1 METTERTKLS
11 SITDN
16 LFRTDVESDI
26 RSPPSVPSVPTST
39 RTGSSSFS
47 SFSFLGFF
55 QWTWLLWLV
64 IVIVVVGLF
73 YLGYQQRDNIVS
85 FYDNVVKSLRK
96 PEPSSQ
102 SPSSQSPSSQ
112 TPSPQ
117 EQDKEKN
124 EQLNQIL
131 NSALPE
137 KPIPSD
143 DEEQQSPYSADD
155 ANSSIQG
162 NKPVHKS
169 GWCYIGEDRG
179 FRTCARVKETDLCM
193 SGDIF
198 PNQEIC
204 MNPNLRQ

>member
-26 RSPPSVPSVPTST
+26 RSPPSVPSVPTPE
-39 RTGSSSFS
+39 TGS
-47 SFSFLGFF
+47 SFSFFGFF

-64 IVIVVVGLF
+64 IVIVVAGLI

-85 FYDNVVKSLRK
+85 FYDNIVKSLRT
-96 PEPSSQ
+96 PETSSQ
-102 SPSSQSPSSQ
+102 ASSPQ

-117 EQDKEKN
+117 EQDKEKD
-124 EQLNQIL
+124 EKLNQIL
-131 NSALPE
+131 NSSLPE

-143 DEEQQSPYSADD
+143 DEEPQPPYSADD

-162 NKPVHKS
+162 NKTIHKS

-179 FRTCARVKETDLCM
+179 FRACARVKETDLCM